1 LIVWIDEQHLQIEF
15 LRVTQLPS
23 GGELVCA
30 FDQLARRIG
39 VRKKA
44 LISNKGR

>member
-15 LRVTQLPS
+15 LRFTQLPS

-39 VRKKA
+39 VRNKA